1 MHWSKN
7 KGDMAYGVD
16 NFAHTHFDVS
26 TDNTEQQRYEYP
38 KMTLEQVTELDCQLE
53 HLKLSLDENSQRCSL
68 CLLS

>member
-7 KGDMAYGVD
+7 KGDTAYDGG

-26 TDNTEQQRYEYP
+26 TDNTVQRYEYP

>member
-1 MHWSKN
+1 
-7 KGDMAYGVD
+7 MAYGEG
-16 NFAHTHFDVS
+16 NFEHTHFDVS
-26 TDNTEQQRYEYP
+26 TGNTEQQHEYP

>member
-1 MHWSKN
+1 
-7 KGDMAYGVD
+7 MAYDGS

-26 TDNTEQQRYEYP
+26 MDNTEQRHEYP

-53 HLKLSLDENSQRCSL
+53 HWKLSLDENSRRYSL